1 MADPS
6 SNRSDR
12 SEDAHVAGRP
22 ALNRSCRVCGKS
34 VKTTEATFPFC
45 SDRCRL
51 VDLGKWFN
59 ESYRVTR
66 RIDEVDEVD

>member
-1 MADPS
+1 MVDPS
-6 SNRSDR
+6 LNRNDQSD
-12 SEDAHVAGRP
+12 DAHVAGSP
-22 ALNRSCRVCGKS
+22 ALDHSCRVCGKS
-34 VKTTEATFPFC
+34 VKTTEDTFPFC

-59 ESYRVTR
+59 ESYRMTR

>member
-6 SNRSDR
+6 SDRSDQR
-12 SEDAHVAGRP
+12 DDAHVADSP
-22 ALNRSCRVCGKS
+22 ALNHSCRVCGKPI
-34 VKTTEATFPFC
+34 KTTDTTFPFC
-45 SDRCRL
+45 CDRCRL

-59 ESYRVTR
+59 ESYRMTR

>member
-6 SNRSDR
+6 SNRSDQ

-22 ALNRSCRVCGKS
+22 ALNHPCRVCGKS
-34 VKTTEATFPFC
+34 VETTEATFPFC
-45 SDRCRL
+45 CDRCRL

-59 ESYRVTR
+59 ESYRTTR
-66 RIDEVDEVD
+66 RIDEVDEID

>member
-1 MADPS
+1 MTDPTSDSREQNKVANGAGS
-6 SNRSDR
+6 S
-12 SEDAHVAGRP
+12 GR
-22 ALNRSCRVCGKS
+22 NHCCRVCGKP

-51 VDLGKWFN
+51 VDLGEWFN
-59 ESYRVTR
+59 ESYRMTR

>member
-6 SNRSDR
+6 SKRSDQR
-12 SEDAHVAGRP
+12 EDANVAGRP
-22 ALNRSCRVCGKS
+22 ARNRSCRVCGKP
-34 VKTTEATFPFC
+34 VKTTEASFPFC

-51 VDLGKWFN
+51 VDLGEWFN
-59 ESYRVTR
+59 ESYRMTR

>member
-1 MADPS
+1 MTDPTSGS
-6 SNRSDR
+6 SEQN
-12 SEDAHVAGRP
+12 EVASGAGSSGRDH
-22 ALNRSCRVCGKS
+22 SCRVCGKS

-45 SDRCRL
+45 CDRCRL

-59 ESYRVTR
+59 ESYRMTR

>member
-1 MADPS
+1 MTDPS
-6 SNRSDR
+6 SDS
-12 SEDAHVAGRP
+12 SEQKKVANGAGSSGRD
-22 ALNRSCRVCGKS
+22 RSCRVCGKS
-34 VKTTEATFPFC
+34 VNTTEATFPFC

-59 ESYRVTR
+59 ESYRMTR

>member
-1 MADPS
+1 MTDPT
-6 SNRSDR
+6 SDSR
-12 SEDAHVAGRP
+12 KENEVANGAGNSGR
-22 ALNRSCRVCGKS
+22 NHSCRVCGKS
-34 VKTTEATFPFC
+34 VKTAEPTFPFC

-59 ESYRVTR
+59 ESYRMTR

>member
-1 MADPS
+1 MTDPS
-6 SNRSDR
+6 SDSG
-12 SEDAHVAGRP
+12 EQKEVASGAGSSGRDH
-22 ALNRSCRVCGKS
+22 SCRTCGKS

-66 RIDEVDEVD
+66 RIDEVDEVE

>member
-1 MADPS
+1 MVDPS
-6 SNRSDR
+6 SNRSDQ

-22 ALNRSCRVCGKS
+22 ALNLSCRVCGNS
-34 VKTTEATFPFC
+34 VKTTEPTFPFC
-45 SDRCRL
+45 SNRCRL

-66 RIDEVDEVD
+66 RIDEVD